1 MKFYRSIGKPLIDR
15 LIGMVAI
22 LALLPL
28 LLVTAILIRLEDG
41 GAALFRQQRVG
52 KDGELFEI
60 FKFRS
65 MPMGTPTRT
74 SAEAEELELT
84 QVGRVI
90 RRLNIDELPQL
101 INIVRGEMSLIG
113 PRPGLPSQTALHD
126 LRRENGA
133 LALKPGIS
141 GLAQVE
147 AYDGMPES
155 EKAIWDGRYAASM
168 GFAGDIMIVFR
179 TILYL
184 LKPPPTY

>member
-1 MKFYRSIGKPLIDR
+1 MTCVES
-15 LIGMVAI
+15 
-22 LALLPL
+22 
-28 LLVTAILIRLEDG
+28 
-41 GAALFRQQRVG
+41 
-52 KDGELFEI
+52 
-60 FKFRS
+60 
-65 MPMGTPTRT
+65 
-74 SAEAEELELT
+74 
-84 QVGRVI
+84 
-90 RRLNIDELPQL
+90 
-101 INIVRGEMSLIG
+101 
-113 PRPGLPSQTALHD
+113 LHD